1 MVEHSPG
8 RKLARRR
15 IMVVTAI
22 AAFALALVGSIPTG
36 AQPRSAAAHASA
48 TSPPADQT
56 PIKPVHGAPFVP
68 KLGDWEGRANG
79 FPVSFELLS
88 VPRFKTK
95 LGLLPYGFT
104 NMVVLEPN
112 ACPPNPGHY
121 GEDSITVGHPA
132 TLGRHGGFAL
142 TRFGFGGGLRGTR
155 NALLE
160 KTFKLSSGGHCSG
173 RLVWRLHPANRATV
187 RDGRWKAHFSDGE
200 SSTFTVQGGG
210 RLATKIPLPKALAR
224 CGGPVG
230 AVDAFIGAR
239 GNAAFTQAKLE
250 LGVHFSGASATGKL
264 SVPGASCRHA
274 SLTMTASRH

>member
-1 MVEHSPG
+1 M
-8 RKLARRR
+8 RRR
-15 IMVVTAI
+15 IMVVSAI
-22 AAFALALVGSIPTG
+22 AAFALAVVGSIPTG
-36 AQPRSAAAHASA
+36 AQPRPAAAHASA
-48 TSPPADQT
+48 TSPPAAKT

-112 ACPPNPGHY
+112 GCPPNPGDY
-121 GEDSITVGHPA
+121 SEDAVTGGQPA
-132 TLGRHGGFAL
+132 TLGRHGGFVL
-142 TRFGFGGGLRGTR
+142 TRFGFDGGLAGTR
-155 NALLE
+155 SALLA
-160 KTFKLSSGGHCSG
+160 KSYRLSSGGRCSG
-173 RLVWRLHPANRATV
+173 RLVWHLHPANRAAV
-187 RDGRWKAHFSDGE
+187 PDGRWKAHFSDGE
-200 SSTFTVQGGG
+200 SSAFTVLAGG
-210 RLATKIPLPKALAR
+210 RLATKIALPHALAR

-230 AVDAFIGAR
+230 ALDVFIGAR
-239 GNAAFTQAKLE
+239 GNAAFTQSKLQ

-274 SLTMTASRH
+274 SLTMTASRG